1 MRVLIVI
8 LIVIFSL
15 LSFAGKMSLEM
26 TDNLFNSSDKIY
38 DLLLSFEYNFKKN
51 FNRYDLFLNAGI
63 NTPIV
68 NNYYATF
75 PSDLLFQFVINDRI
89 DEKIYSGLYSYQ
101 LFYINSNSFEKN
113 VIIPGIFIDFKKNFN
128 FVYTLKN
135 SFDIYY
141 KDYPLTP
148 TFSSAFFELENK
160 NIIYFPF
167 NSSMH
172 LNIKTGY
179 KKLNDIFLINLK
191 PLFSFNLFNSIGFS
205 FSYNFI
211 KTTTK
216 NVYYYIDETFTDE
229 YYYNKLDGFIG
240 KITFQF
246 NKNSKIVFSSKFKSI
261 SFNPIIHLDSDTLF
275 QTGDVEIRKDR
286 VFGMEIILVYSLL
299 EKAYNLKYEYINKKS
314 TNGYNNYSSNSVS
327 FYFQF

>member
-8 LIVIFSL
+8 LMVTFSL
-15 LSFAGKMSLEM
+15 LSFAGKISFEM

-38 DLLLSFEYNFKKN
+38 DLLVSFEYNFKKN
-51 FNRYDLFLNAGI
+51 FNRYDLFFNAGI

-68 NNYYATF
+68 NNYYTTF
-75 PSDLLFQFVINDRI
+75 PSDLLFQFVLNDRI

-101 LFYINSNSFEKN
+101 LFYINSNSFKKN
-113 VIIPGIFIDFKKNFN
+113 VIVPGIFIDFKKNFN
-128 FVYTLKN
+128 FIYTFKN

-148 TFSSAFFELENK
+148 TFSSTFFELENK

-167 NSSMH
+167 NSSIH
-172 LNIKTGY
+172 LNFKTGY
-179 KKLNDIFLINLK
+179 KKLSDIFLINFK

-216 NVYYYIDETFTDE
+216 NVYYYIDETFSDE
-229 YYYNKLDGFIG
+229 YYYNKLDGLIG

-246 NKNSKIVFSSKFKSI
+246 NKNSKMVFSSKFKNI

-286 VFGMEIILVYSLL
+286 VFGMAIILVYSLS
-299 EKAYNLKYEYINKKS
+299 KNVYNLKYEYINKKS
-314 TNGYNNYSSNSVS
+314 TNLYNNYSSNSVT